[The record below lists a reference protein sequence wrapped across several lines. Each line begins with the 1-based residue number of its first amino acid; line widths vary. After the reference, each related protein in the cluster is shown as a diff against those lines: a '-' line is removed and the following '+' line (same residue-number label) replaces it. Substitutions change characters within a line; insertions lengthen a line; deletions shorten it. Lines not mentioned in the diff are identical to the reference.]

1 MISQGTPII
10 AAFTRFGKELA
21 RTRRLRDVR
30 NLMAAPLLPRRTHR
44 SDSAPPIAGWKA
56 WLFAG
61 WLAAVALWGV
71 VRVVGILL

>member
-1 MISQGTPII
+1 MV
-10 AAFTRFGKELA
+10 AFTRFGKELA

-30 NLMAAPLLPRRTHR
+30 NLLAATLLPRSAHH

-61 WLAAVALWGV
+61 WLAVVALWGI